1 MQTYS
6 VHIVL
11 YRHPYQKQ
19 SWHEILRKAGWSN
32 AGTFSK
38 FYEKD
43 IIMDKDEFT
52 SAVLHKK
59 NIKKKQ

>member
-1 MQTYS
+1 M
-6 VHIVL
+6 L

-43 IIMDKDEFT
+43 IIMDKDELT